1 MGLSQLTHG
10 DSGTTDFK
18 PPPPGHWSMPVT
30 LAVLVHGALI
40 VALAWGVNWNK
51 DATPVA
57 FEAELWSSLPRE
69 AAPRAVQP
77 PPPPPAPPPAPEPQP
92 RPAPAPPPAPAPAP
106 VSQEP
111 DIATQQARK
120 KADEERR
127 AREEAARK
135 AEAQRK
141 AAAEKAAAEKAA
153 AEKAAAERRERQRQ
167 EQARRERERQE
178 AERRAAAQEQ
188 AERQAREEQIRRMM
202 GQAGATGAPDAQG
215 TAERAS
221 GPSAGY
227 AARVAARIRPNIV
240 YTEEFPAS
248 LATEVEVR
256 AAPDGS
262 IMSRRVVR
270 GSGNAAWDNAALRA
284 IDRTGSLPRDT
295 DGRVP
300 SPLVIVVRPLD

>member
-1 MGLSQLTHG
+1 VQLSRIMH
-10 DSGTTDFK
+10 SGTEPVDFK
-18 PPPPGHWSMPVT
+18 PPPPGRWSMPMT

-51 DATPVA
+51 ETTPVA
-57 FEAELWSSLPRE
+57 FEAELWSALPRE

-77 PPPPPAPPPAPEPQP
+77 PPPPPEPAPT
-92 RPAPAPPPAPAPAP
+92 PAPAP
-106 VSQEP
+106 VPAPPPPPPAPTPTVREP
-111 DIATQQARK
+111 DIATQQAKK
-120 KADEERR
+120 KAEEDKR

-153 AEKAAAERRERQRQ
+153 AERRRQEQQREAQARQERQRQ
-167 EQARRERERQE
+167 EAQ
-178 AERRAAAQEQ
+178 RRAAAEAQA
-188 AERQAREEQIRRMM
+188 AERLREENMRRIM
-202 GQAGATGAPDAQG
+202 GQAGATGPSGAQG
-215 TAERAS
+215 TADRSS

-240 YTEEFPAS
+240 YTEEFPAR
-248 LATEVEVR
+248 LATEIEVR
-256 AAPDGS
+256 AAPDGN
-262 IMSRRVVR
+262 ILSRRVVR
-270 GSGNAAWDNAALRA
+270 GSGNSAWDEAALRA

-300 SPLVIVVRPLD
+300 SPLIVEMRPLD

>member
-1 MGLSQLTHG
+1 MQLSQIMHG
-10 DSGTTDFK
+10 GTEPTDFK
-18 PPPPGHWSMPVT
+18 PPPPGRWSMPMT

-51 DATPVA
+51 EATPVA

-77 PPPPPAPPPAPEPQP
+77 PPPPPP
-92 RPAPAPPPAPAPAP
+92 PPPAPAPAP
-106 VSQEP
+106 APVPAPPPPPPAPTPTVREP
-111 DIATQQARK
+111 DIATQQAKK
-120 KADEERR
+120 KAEEDKR
-127 AREEAARK
+127 AQEAAARR

-141 AAAEKAAAEKAA
+141 AAAEKAAAER
-153 AEKAAAERRERQRQ
+153 AAAERRRQEQQRQ
-167 EQARRERERQE
+167 EQARREREQQE
-178 AERRAAAQEQ
+178 AQRRATAEAQAAQ
-188 AERQAREEQIRRMM
+188 QARDEQMRRIM
-202 GQAGATGAPDAQG
+202 GQAGATGPASAQG
-215 TAERAS
+215 TADRAS

-240 YTEEFPAS
+240 YTEEFPAR
-248 LATEVEVR
+248 LATEIEVR
-256 AAPDGS
+256 AAADGN
-262 IMSRRVVR
+262 ILSRRVVR
-270 GSGNAAWDNAALRA
+270 SSGNSAWDEAALRA